1 LQSILK
7 GPINKK
13 EDLRMVRKKILYISG
28 SIGLGHVSK
37 DIAIA
42 EKIRAQNP
50 EVEITWLAADPAD
63 VVLEKK
69 GENIHPYSKQFTS
82 YSSFELI

>member
-1 LQSILK
+1 
-7 GPINKK
+7 
-13 EDLRMVRKKILYISG
+13 MTRKKILYISG

-37 DIAIA
+37 DFAIA

-63 VVLEKK
+63 FVLEQK
-69 GENIHPYSKQFTS
+69 GENLYPCESQKTPN
-82 YSSFELI
+82 